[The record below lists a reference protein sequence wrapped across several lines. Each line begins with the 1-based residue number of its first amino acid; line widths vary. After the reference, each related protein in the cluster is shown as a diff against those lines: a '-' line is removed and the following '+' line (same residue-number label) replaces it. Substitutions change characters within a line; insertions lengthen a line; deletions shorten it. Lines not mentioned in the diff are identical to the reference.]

1 MNEENL
7 KLKQIIEKIEYLEAE
22 KRDISRQISDV
33 YKEAKVLNLD
43 PKIIRKVISLRKMN
57 NDERIEM
64 EYMIEEYK
72 KQLGM

>member
-57 NDERIEM
+57 NDDRIEM